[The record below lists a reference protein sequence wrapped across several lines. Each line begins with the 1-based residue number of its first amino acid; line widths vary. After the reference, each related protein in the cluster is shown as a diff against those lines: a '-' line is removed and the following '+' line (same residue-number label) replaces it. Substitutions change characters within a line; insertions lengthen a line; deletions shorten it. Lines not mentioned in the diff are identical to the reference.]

1 VDDSE
6 LPAAQPPQPQPQGT
20 AAAPAP
26 VDPFALLAQGDRR
39 GAITA
44 LMDQHGTA
52 VFNLCS
58 RVLRDRALAEDVLQQ
73 VFIHAYRDIERFERR
88 SSART
93 WLLRI
98 AIHRCQDAIKA
109 RDRHRVADDP
119 DAIRHA
125 VDPGR
130 MPAERVESSR
140 LVRALEECLDELSD
154 DVRAT
159 VLLRFQSGFSY
170 REMAGPLDASAE
182 ALQARVSRALPA
194 LRRCLEE
201 KGWADG

>member
-1 VDDSE
+1 MQ
-6 LPAAQPPQPQPQGT
+6 PAPPQAQATVP
-20 AAAPAP
+20 APAP
-26 VDPFALLAQGDRR
+26 VDPFALLARGDRR

-58 RVLRDRALAEDVLQQ
+58 RVLRDRVLAEDVLQQ

-109 RDRHRVADDP
+109 RDRQRVADDP
-119 DAIRHA
+119 DAIHDA

-130 MPAERVESSR
+130 MPAEHAERSH
-140 LVRALEECLDELSD
+140 LVRALEECLGELSD

-159 VLLRFQSGFSY
+159 VLLRFQSEFSY
-170 REMAGPLDASAE
+170 REMAGTLDASAE
-182 ALQARVSRALPA
+182 ALQARVARALPA
-194 LRRCLEE
+194 LRRCLES
-201 KGWADG
+201 KGWPNG